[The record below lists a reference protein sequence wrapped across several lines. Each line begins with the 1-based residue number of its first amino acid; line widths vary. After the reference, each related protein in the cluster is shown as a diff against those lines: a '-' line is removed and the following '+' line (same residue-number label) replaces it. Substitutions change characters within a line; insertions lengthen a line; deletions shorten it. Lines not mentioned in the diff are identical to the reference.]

1 LIPGI
6 PPGSIDFALHYIILF
21 LKESKTMDQKSLVL
35 VKPDGVRKH
44 LIGEI
49 IARFERRGLKICALK
64 MLVMTKD
71 QAKYHYAE
79 HVDKPFFP
87 ELEAFITGG
96 PLVAMIVEGPN
107 AIKAIRTMMGVTDP
121 IESTPG
127 SIRGDFALDKGENV
141 IHGSDSP
148 EAAEREIKNFFKPE
162 EIY

>member
-1 LIPGI
+1 
-6 PPGSIDFALHYIILF
+6 
-21 LKESKTMDQKSLVL
+21 MDQKSLVL

-49 IARFERRGLKICALK
+49 IGRFEHRGLKICALK
-64 MLVMTKD
+64 MLVMTKE
-71 QAKYHYAE
+71 QAQYHYAE
-79 HVDKPFFP
+79 HVGKSFFP

-121 IESTPG
+121 VESTPG

>member
-1 LIPGI
+1 
-6 PPGSIDFALHYIILF
+6 
-21 LKESKTMDQKSLVL
+21 MDQKSLVL

-49 IARFERRGLKICALK
+49 IGRFERRGLKICALK
-64 MLVMTKD
+64 MLVMTKA
-71 QAKYHYAE
+71 QAEYHYAE
-79 HVDKPFFP
+79 HVGKPFFP

-96 PLVAMIVEGPN
+96 PLVAMVVEGPN

-148 EAAEREIKNFFKPE
+148 EAAGREIKNFFKPE

>member
-1 LIPGI
+1 
-6 PPGSIDFALHYIILF
+6 
-21 LKESKTMDQKSLVL
+21 MDQKSLVL

-79 HVDKPFFP
+79 HVDKPLFP

>member
-1 LIPGI
+1 
-6 PPGSIDFALHYIILF
+6 
-21 LKESKTMDQKSLVL
+21 MDQKSLVL

-121 IESTPG
+121 IEST
-127 SIRGDFALDKGENV
+127 KGENV